1 MFFNSAKARTG
12 TVSTSEVLRA
22 LLSECGIS
30 GGTLRD
36 QDTVV
41 DDTVVDAFEGF
52 VKETGPGLKHALMA
66 ALGADMGM
74 EAASE
79 ALAYGWEHWT
89 RVGVMENPGGY
100 LYRVGLN
107 WGRRRS
113 RSQRPKVGF
122 PRVSSE
128 MPWVEPSLPEALS
141 GLSER
146 QRTAVVLVHGA
157 GWSHAEVAML
167 MGLTRG
173 AVHKH
178 VERALVKLRGS
189 LEVDREN

>member
-1 MFFNSAKARTG
+1 
-12 TVSTSEVLRA
+12 
-22 LLSECGIS
+22 LSECWIS

-41 DDTVVDAFEGF
+41 EDTVTDVFEGF

-79 ALAYGWEHWT
+79 ALAYGWEHWG

-100 LYRVGLN
+100 LYRVGRN
-107 WGRRRS
+107 WGGRRLRS
-113 RSQRPKVGF
+113 RKPKVGF
-122 PRVSSE
+122 PGVSSE

-157 GWSHAEVAML
+157 GWSYAEVAML

-178 VERALVKLRGS
+178 VERALAKLRGS
-189 LEVDREN
+189 LEGDREN